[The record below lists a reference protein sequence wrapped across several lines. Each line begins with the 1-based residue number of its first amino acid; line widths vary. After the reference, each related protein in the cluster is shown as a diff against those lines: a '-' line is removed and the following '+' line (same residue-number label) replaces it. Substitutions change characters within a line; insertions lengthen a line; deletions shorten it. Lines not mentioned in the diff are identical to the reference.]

1 MAFQLAL
8 NSYFC
13 LTKRLKTATAFLRQA
28 NVLTEAWL
36 KHFEKVAKM
45 RDGVYEQGRQVEEDE
60 FPAVMTSFEPL
71 CIELVQQF
79 NVPLK
84 EVE

>member
-13 LTKRLKTATAFLRQA
+13 LTKRLKTATAFLRHER
-28 NVLTEAWL
+28 VLTEAWL

-60 FPAVMTSFEPL
+60 FPAMMTSFEPL

>member
-1 MAFQLAL
+1 
-8 NSYFC
+8 
-13 LTKRLKTATAFLRQA
+13 
-28 NVLTEAWL
+28 
-36 KHFEKVAKM
+36 M
-45 RDGVYEQGRQVEEDE
+45 RDGIYEQGRQVEEDE
-60 FPAVMTSFEPL
+60 FPAVMKSFEPL

>member
-1 MAFQLAL
+1 
-8 NSYFC
+8 
-13 LTKRLKTATAFLRQA
+13 
-28 NVLTEAWL
+28 
-36 KHFEKVAKM
+36 M